1 MVHAVI
7 LVASGDVRTVKVADV
22 SAAGIAKA
30 LRKTKAPERLGTYP
44 YDEDTLTF
52 WGWKEGTAE
61 NKHDLPIVTTTLFG
75 DVIVTGTGDFT
86 EGDWAGVFEEAE
98 MDADAEDEVD
108 AGADADAD
116 ADADAGADEVD
127 ADDAEAD
134 EVDAEEEDVED
145 AEEVEEVEEE
155 VEEDGDCYDE
165 GDENGGGAKRRVNR
179 RRTVTSEYRRMDMGL
194 KARIK
199 LPGTP
204 GKRAPRWQSAPE
216 LEEE

>member
-1 MVHAVI
+1 MVHAVV

-98 MDADAEDEVD
+98 MDAEADAEDEVD
-108 AGADADAD
+108 AGVDVEA
-116 ADADAGADEVD
+116 D
-127 ADDAEAD
+127 ADDAD
-134 EVDAEEEDVED
+134 DAEEEDVEEAEED
-145 AEEVEEVEEE
+145 AEEEVEEEVE

>member
-1 MVHAVI
+1 MVHAVV

-98 MDADAEDEVD
+98 MDAEADAEDEVD
-108 AGADADAD
+108 AGVDVEADAEDAD
-116 ADADAGADEVD
+116 
-127 ADDAEAD
+127 
-134 EVDAEEEDVED
+134 DAEEEDVEEAEED
-145 AEEVEEVEEE
+145 AEEEVEEEVE

-216 LEEE
+216 LTEE

>member
-1 MVHAVI
+1 MVHAVV

-98 MDADAEDEVD
+98 MDAEADPEDEVD
-108 AGADADAD
+108 AGADVEADAED
-116 ADADAGADEVD
+116 AD
-127 ADDAEAD
+127 
-134 EVDAEEEDVED
+134 DAEEEDVEEAEED
-145 AEEVEEVEEE
+145 AEEEVEEEVE

-216 LEEE
+216 LTEE

>member
-1 MVHAVI
+1 MVHAVV

-98 MDADAEDEVD
+98 MDAEADAEDEVD
-108 AGADADAD
+108 AGVDVEADAEDAD
-116 ADADAGADEVD
+116 
-127 ADDAEAD
+127 
-134 EVDAEEEDVED
+134 DAEEEDVEEAEED
-145 AEEVEEVEEE
+145 AEEEVEEEVE